1 MLSLFPSIKGITSLH
16 AEASRCWVGF
26 DLAPLCYSFDWF
38 HAIVLHQVVE
48 LSYRCIWKWTAYC
61 GLKRTR
67 TMKQSFNIWLID
79 NISENSMHMRGRAFA
94 YNVCIHACL
103 FAGKEPIVY
112 YTMEKQH
119 STGRWILT
127 KGQLGGCI
135 WTTLNEYKSFCLMV
149 FMHVCRC
156 THIHD
161 GMNCLLICSFASAA
175 WHLWWTQPRFHSYQP
190 HCGCHS
196 LSFSQNRQ
204 PKHAWH
210 DFWTY
215 SESSFEPN
223 HVPLAVMQKRLTAQN
238 LWISF
243 SWETWSNH
251 IKPNIHSNPI
261 SVSNQTSGGSVA
273 KSSELMSW
281 YLGSAV
287 SHVARQGP
295 NHGTKPLPKLVQ
307 VNRLFNDCK
316 LYFLYPYTC
325 MYKSWLN
332 MFIVSYIYIYVFIEF
347 YRCIYVHDGSTQGPK
362 GVWCC
367 GTWNPFVAV
376 LCVWIDGAKRRQ
388 ELGPGEKRRRDTLCV
403 WIIGLCGGGAGDD
416 VT

>member
-1 MLSLFPSIKGITSLH
+1 MTGWDLTWHLLIFEWSFRCCHCFHPSRASHLCMLRLHDAELGLTWRHCVTHLIDFMPLFST
-16 AEASRCWVGF
+16 
-26 DLAPLCYSFDWF
+26 
-38 HAIVLHQVVE
+38 
-48 LSYRCIWKWTAYC
+48 KWLNFLIAAYGSEQHTA
-61 GLKRTR
+61 
-67 TMKQSFNIWLID
+67 MKQSFNIWLID

-332 MFIVSYIYIYVFIEF
+332 MFIVSYIYMY
-347 YRCIYVHDGSTQGPK
+347 
-362 GVWCC
+362 
-367 GTWNPFVAV
+367 
-376 LCVWIDGAKRRQ
+376 L
-388 ELGPGEKRRRDTLCV
+388 
-403 WIIGLCGGGAGDD
+403 
-416 VT
+416 